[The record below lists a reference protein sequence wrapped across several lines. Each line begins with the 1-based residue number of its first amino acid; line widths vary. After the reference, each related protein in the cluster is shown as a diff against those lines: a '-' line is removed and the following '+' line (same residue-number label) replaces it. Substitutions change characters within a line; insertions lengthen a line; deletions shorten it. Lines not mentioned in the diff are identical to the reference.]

1 MTNKAGLK
9 HEDLFGSSKMET
21 WEGEVV
27 LITGATSGIGKEV
40 AKLLAKASLKVFAT
54 GRSESKLEELKNDIH
69 SFGGIIETEAQDL
82 RKEDNIF
89 SLFNSIRKKW
99 GGVRILINNAGL
111 GYKVGLLD
119 ENASKWR
126 EMLETNVLAPTLCA
140 QQAIEDMR
148 RLSDKGHVINL
159 CSMAGHRVP
168 PQGGMYSATKYA
180 MNSLT
185 EGLRQELRALKS
197 NIRVSQI
204 SPGFVDTP
212 FLPQYF
218 GKPEESEKFLSK
230 ITPLTALDIARTVYS
245 VITQPQS
252 MQIHDILIR
261 PTEQPN

>member
-1 MTNKAGLK
+1 M
-9 HEDLFGSSKMET
+9 
-21 WEGEVV
+21 
-27 LITGATSGIGKEV
+27 
-40 AKLLAKASLKVFAT
+40 
-54 GRSESKLEELKNDIH
+54 
-69 SFGGIIETEAQDL
+69 
-82 RKEDNIF
+82 
-89 SLFNSIRKKW
+89 
-99 GGVRILINNAGL
+99 RILINNAGL

-180 MNSLT
+180 ITSLT

>member
-1 MTNKAGLK
+1 MTNKVGLN
-9 HEDLFGSSKMET
+9 HEDLFGPSKMET
-21 WEGEVV
+21 WEGEVA

-40 AKLLAKASLKVFAT
+40 AKLFARAGIKVFAT
-54 GRSESKLEELKNDIH
+54 GRSESKLEDLKNDIL
-69 SFGGIIETEAQDL
+69 SFEGQIEIQPQDL
-82 RKEDNIF
+82 RKEENIF
-89 SLFNSIRKKW
+89 SLFSSVRKKW
-99 GGVRILINNAGL
+99 GGVRVLINNAGL

-148 RLSDKGHVINL
+148 KMGDRGHVVNI

-168 PQGGMYSATKYA
+168 PQSGMYSATKYA
-180 MNSLT
+180 INSLT
-185 EGLRQELRALKS
+185 EGLRQELRTLKS
-197 NIRVSQI
+197 HIRVSQI

-218 GKPEESEKFLSK
+218 GDHKESEKLLSQ
-230 ITPLTALDIARTVYS
+230 INPLTSLDIARTVYT

-252 MQIHDILIR
+252 MQIHDVLIR